1 MASPLSP
8 LNSPRIS
15 PADGGLRANAPTQDK
30 PVEGVGER
38 QPHPLAP
45 LSARAEYTDSHL
57 ESRREALRWAK
68 GLVDAA
74 AQGID
79 IAAQRV
85 ASAHQAWQQPQPDQS
100 QILQLGQDIINV
112 ARTAGHRG
120 LYPLMGAQQMQFPE
134 ADVPSFRLIGSEPDA
149 LVDPSGFHGDPQTAQ
164 QHLLAFQ
171 DNLQV
176 ARAVLDDSRDRIDL
190 QHATLADEELAGV
203 DDPHADIRQL
213 HTVSMEDVA
222 AAHYAPDVAR
232 VVELL
237 A

>member
-15 PADGGLRANAPTQDK
+15 PADGGLRANAPAQGK
-30 PVEGVGER
+30 PVEEITER
-38 QPHPLAP
+38 RPHPLAP

-79 IAAQRV
+79 IASQRV
-85 ASAHQAWQQPQPDQS
+85 ASAHQAWQQPQPDQGR
-100 QILQLGQDIINV
+100 ILQLGQDIINV

-120 LYPLMGAQQMQFPE
+120 LYPLMGSQQMQFPE
-134 ADVPSFRLIGSEPDA
+134 ADVPSFRLIGSESDA
-149 LVDPSGFHGDPQTAQ
+149 LVDPSGFHGDPQIAQ
-164 QHLLAFQ
+164 HHLAAFQ
-171 DNLQV
+171 DNLQA
-176 ARAVLDDSRDRIDL
+176 ARAVLDDSRDRIDR
-190 QHATLADEELAGV
+190 QHALLADEELAGV
-203 DDPHADIRQL
+203 DDPHADIQRLGPASTEQI
-213 HTVSMEDVA
+213 A

-237 A
+237 S